1 MKITTEIM
9 ILKVGE
15 IKQSKNGEPYFMLD
29 FSDMDGDVFSIMIKD
44 IQKIKDY
51 EPFTRHTIDLK
62 ISSSKYG
69 IQIKAI

>member
-29 FSDMDGDVFSIMIKD
+29 FSDK
-44 IQKIKDY
+44 
-51 EPFTRHTIDLK
+51 RH
-62 ISSSKYG
+62 SKNKG
-69 IQIKAI
+69 L